1 MNNTHEFAL
10 YIADLSSLKIG
21 TRHTVKDQDL
31 IHRMVHVLRL
41 QHNDQLVL
49 FSRTCAFVCSLH
61 THSKKELVVNVI
73 APKEILSIRPAVHVI
88 LPMLKRTA
96 LEEALY
102 SSVELGAQTIQLV
115 FTEKTP
121 RTKIQEKD
129 LERYER
135 ILISAAEQCKHFC
148 FPVLHA
154 PIALQEALKNI
165 KHDALNIFGDPE
177 GVSYKTIL
185 DDQKN
190 NKKNTQEN
198 QDITLLVGPEG
209 DLTPEE
215 KIILK
220 NNHFIF
226 VHLTPTILRAQ
237 QALTVVL
244 GLIIS
249 L

>member
-1 MNNTHEFAL
+1 MNNSHEFAL
-10 YIADLSSLKIG
+10 YIADLTCLKVG
-21 TRHTVKDQDL
+21 AGHTIKDQDL

-41 QHNDQLVL
+41 QQNDQLVL
-49 FSRTCAFVCSLH
+49 FSRTHAFVCTLQA
-61 THSKKELVVNVI
+61 HSKKELTLNVI
-73 APKEILSIRPAVHVI
+73 APKEIQAISPAVHVI

-121 RTKIQEKD
+121 HTKIQEKD

-148 FPVLHA
+148 FPVVHA
-154 PIALQEALKNI
+154 PIALEQALKNI
-165 KHDALNIFGDPE
+165 KHSALNIFGDPE

-198 QDITLLVGPEG
+198 PDITILVGPEG
-209 DLTPEE
+209 DLTPQE
-215 KIILK
+215 KTVLK
-220 NNHFIF
+220 KYNFLF

-237 QALTVVL
+237 QALTVLL
-244 GLIIS
+244 GLVRS